1 MSSNRRSIILESL
14 ISAIKSLA
22 IYDWI
27 TILYVFIGIGG
38 FVWVST
44 GNNYIFNLIEKRLT
58 ADPTLDQRVQKCD
71 LYYIEIR
78 KSWLHNQNIW
88 ISVEYFLVGLAYLS
102 MVIVIYITVDNIV
115 DGDMLKIKTAFYAII
130 NLLASAFRDYLNPKK
145 KSLGARKAY
154 LLLNKAILNYENGTG
169 TKEELLSAFDLGE
182 KMMTESTYED

>member
-1 MSSNRRSIILESL
+1 M
-14 ISAIKSLA
+14 
-22 IYDWI
+22 
-27 TILYVFIGIGG
+27 FIGIGG

>member
-22 IYDWI
+22 IYDGI

-44 GNNYIFNLIEKRLT
+44 GNSYIFNLIEKRLT

-78 KSWLHNQNIW
+78 KS
-88 ISVEYFLVGLAYLS
+88 
-102 MVIVIYITVDNIV
+102 
-115 DGDMLKIKTAFYAII
+115 
-130 NLLASAFRDYLNPKK
+130 
-145 KSLGARKAY
+145 
-154 LLLNKAILNYENGTG
+154 
-169 TKEELLSAFDLGE
+169 
-182 KMMTESTYED
+182 